1 MLHGA
6 SSVLDRFNSRPPPTS
21 QTPSAPSYLLRDR
34 DQVYG
39 QQFRHRLKAMGINE
53 SSRCRPDHSFGTR
66 TISMRRFLARP
77 SGVALSATGL
87 NSPNAAEDRKSTRLN
102 SSHQIIS
109 YAVF

>member
-66 TISMRRFLARP
+66 TISMRRFFSRP
-77 SGVALSATGL
+77 SRRGFWGTAFGRPAGAGGGVGGVDPLL
-87 NSPNAAEDRKSTRLN
+87 RE
-102 SSHQIIS
+102 
-109 YAVF
+109 

>member
-66 TISMRRFLARP
+66 TISMRRVFAPP
-77 SGVALSATGL
+77 SGAAVSAPGL
-87 NSPNAAEDRKSTRLN
+87 NSPNPAGERVGRATPRLLG
-102 SSHQIIS
+102 
-109 YAVF
+109 

>member
-66 TISMRRFLARP
+66 TISMRRFFAPP
-77 SGVALSATGL
+77 SRVGVSAPGFH
-87 NSPNAAEDRKSTRLN
+87 SPDPGGGGVGGAHTPFLG
-102 SSHQIIS
+102 
-109 YAVF
+109 VPG

>member
-66 TISMRRFLARP
+66 TISMRRFFAPP
-77 SGVALSATGL
+77 SRGALSATRL
-87 NSPNAAEDRKSTRLN
+87 NSPNAAGGRVAGSTPRFLR
-102 SSHQIIS
+102 
-109 YAVF
+109 

>member
-53 SSRCRPDHSFGTR
+53 SSRRRPDHSFGTR

-77 SGVALSATGL
+77 SRLALSATGL
-87 NSPNAAEDRKSTRLN
+87 DSPHAAGGRVGRAAPPLLG
-102 SSHQIIS
+102 
-109 YAVF
+109 

>member
-66 TISMRRFLARP
+66 TISMRRFLAPASRVGVSAP
-77 SGVALSATGL
+77 GVESPNPAGGGVAG
-87 NSPNAAEDRKSTRLN
+87 SPP
-102 SSHQIIS
+102 SSWGERGGGI
-109 YAVF
+109 

>member
-66 TISMRRFLARP
+66 TISMRRFLAPP
-77 SGVALSATGL
+77 SRVALSATGL
-87 NSPNAAEDRKSTRLN
+87 DSPHAAGEGVGRSAPCFWR
-102 SSHQIIS
+102 
-109 YAVF
+109 

>member
-53 SSRCRPDHSFGTR
+53 SSRRRPDHSFGTR
-66 TISMRRFLARP
+66 TISMRRIFCLA
-77 SGVALSATGL
+77 SGVARTVTRMESPSGAEGRRVGAT
-87 NSPNAAEDRKSTRLN
+87 PEIK
-102 SSHQIIS
+102 
-109 YAVF
+109 YE

>member
-1 MLHGA
+1 SMLHRT
-6 SSVLDRFNSRPPPTS
+6 SIDLHRINPRPPPPTH
-21 QTPSAPSYLLRDR
+21 TPTAPAYLLRDR

-53 SSRCRPDHSFGTR
+53 SSRRRPDHSFGTR

-87 NSPNAAEDRKSTRLN
+87 NSPNAAEERLAGSTPCFWR
-102 SSHQIIS
+102 
-109 YAVF
+109 